1 MVHRMS
7 KDVIGKYYGLQDA
20 RSMRGILARG
30 PARYKGPG
38 KAPNVGS
45 MFNVQKA
52 AQKRVKKFQDMRKF
66 R

>member
-1 MVHRMS
+1 V
-7 KDVIGKYYGLQDA
+7 KAKEYYGIKDA

-30 PARYKGPG
+30 PARYRGPS
-38 KAPNVGS
+38 KAPRPGS
-45 MFNVQKA
+45 LFNVQKA